1 MTGFATPPWPS
12 PEIPSMVPTGAGGPG
27 EQLMSSDTR
36 ALVADDVRLDAIESV
51 IVDTI
56 RDGGADRSVAVAVI
70 DAASPLADFGRAIE
84 AARFP
89 EFDMAKAMRPFEDAS
104 IFLFTVDVEKGRIGH
119 VERLVRGRTAEEFA
133 VTGRTGLEVLDDRLD
148 AIDPAEQASPE
159 QLLAEH
165 GISSPDA
172 VWNIATS
179 CATAR
184 IAPTR
189 QRPYSLLTVKGLLTL
204 AEPVGV
210 GHCLAYVNQ
219 KTVRS
224 MARLGIPSTL
234 VGQREFHLPIGE
246 GQYAEDFVAIHMQSD
261 QATLDAF
268 WKVNP
273 EFPLS
278 RFVAELDLPV
288 VVFVDDDSRMIDLTE
303 DELTPNVEL
312 AYPDDRVVIDLTDDD
327 GPVIDLTDQSA
338 PALDLTRE
346 SRLGA

>member
-1 MTGFATPPWPS
+1 
-12 PEIPSMVPTGAGGPG
+12 
-27 EQLMSSDTR
+27 MSSDAR

-51 IVDTI
+51 IVETI
-56 RDGGADRSVAVAVI
+56 RDGGADRAVAVAVI

-104 IFLFTVDVEKGRIGH
+104 IFLLTVDVEKGRIGH
-119 VERLVRGRTAEEFA
+119 VERLVRGCTAEEFA
-133 VTGRTGLEVLDDRLD
+133 ATGRTGLEVLDDRLD
-148 AIDPAEQASPE
+148 ASDPVEHASPQE
-159 QLLAEH
+159 LLAEL
-165 GISSPDA
+165 GITTPDA

-179 CATAR
+179 CATER

-210 GHCLAYVNQ
+210 GHCLAYVNR

-224 MARLGIPSTL
+224 LARLGIPSRL
-234 VGQREFHLPIGE
+234 VGSREFHLPVGP
-246 GQYAEDFVAIHMQSD
+246 GAYADDFVAIHMQSD

-268 WKVNP
+268 WRVNP
-273 EFPLS
+273 EYPLS

-303 DELTPNVEL
+303 DELTPNLEL
-312 AYPDDRVVIDLTDDD
+312 AYPADRVVLDLTDEA
-327 GPVIDLTDQSA
+327 GPVIDLTDERGPVVDIGDDDRVRVGTS
-338 PALDLTRE
+338 PR
-346 SRLGA
+346 RN